1 MVQVDDGAEV
11 TCDNGLFLDPTYN
24 LVAPVTLL
32 NLIASTGGDANM
44 SMEDALEWWKKYN
57 YYKELKDN
65 PEQVNTN
72 EKLVFVTALDA
83 EAIGKLEDIRKHL
96 NDSIGNDSL
105 SLVIDKYA
113 NAAIVVNNEME
124 HRLQQVNE
132 AYIGLLLKNEFG
144 AYEFTGE
151 EINNMRELA
160 QLCPSIYGPAVY
172 AVRSLLSIMD
182 TLPQNYISYCEQ
194 TPNPNAEPQNNQRR
208 AKVSPKVRDA
218 NEPDF
223 TDIDEAALLSSSNEV
238 GLAVRCYPNP
248 AQNNVTIDANFNEKA
263 FITYQVYNAL
273 GKVALQGNYTNSKLH
288 QINTENVSNGLYL
301 IKVFENGK
309 VVNSSKI
316 TIQH

>member
-1 MVQVDDGAEV
+1 MQKSKTHLTSFA
-11 TCDNGLFLDPTYN
+11 
-24 LVAPVTLL
+24 APPL
-32 NLIASTGGDANM
+32 GGF
-44 SMEDALEWWKKYN
+44 ALSK
-57 YYKELKDN
+57 
-65 PEQVNTN
+65 QN
-72 EKLVFVTALDA
+72 ETV
-83 EAIGKLEDIRKHL
+83 
-96 NDSIGNDSL
+96 
-105 SLVIDKYA
+105 
-113 NAAIVVNNEME
+113 
-124 HRLQQVNE
+124 
-132 AYIGLLLKNEFG
+132 GLL
-144 AYEFTGE
+144 
-151 EINNMRELA
+151 
-160 QLCPSIYGPAVY
+160 
-172 AVRSLLSIMD
+172 
-182 TLPQNYISYCEQ
+182 
-194 TPNPNAEPQNNQRR
+194 NQRR